1 MSDSNRP
8 ALQSVRTSIRVVE
21 ALYELDG
28 AGVTELADYL
38 GMAKSSVHRHLST
51 LNDENYVARD
61 DGEYHLSLQF
71 LELGEYVQYRDDI
84 RVMAEPKVEE
94 LSEETGER
102 AQFVVEEHGYVRYV
116 HRSTAEE
123 GVKTISGT
131 GKRVRMHAIAGGKAI
146 LAFLPEAEVHEILD
160 RRGLPA
166 FTENTVT
173 DRDALFGE
181 LATVRERR
189 VSFDDEE
196 CVAGLRAVGV
206 PVLGPDEEVLGAL
219 TVAGPKN
226 RLKGAVYESEIP
238 DLLLGVANEL
248 ELRVTFE

>member
-1 MSDSNRP
+1 MSDTNRP
-8 ALQSVRTSIRVVE
+8 TLQSVRTSIGVVE

-28 AGVTELADYL
+28 AGVTELADHL
-38 GMAKSSVHRHLST
+38 DMAKSSVHRHLST
-51 LNDENYVARD
+51 LYDEDYVTRD
-61 DGEYHLSLQF
+61 NGEYHLSLQF

-84 RVMAEPKVEE
+84 RVLAEPKVEE
-94 LSEETGER
+94 LRERTGER

-116 HRSTAEE
+116 HRSTADE

-146 LAFLPEAEVHEILD
+146 LAFLPEEEVHGILD

-173 DRDALFGE
+173 DRDALLEE
-181 LATVRERR
+181 LATIHDER

-226 RLKGAVYESEIP
+226 RMKGSVYETEIP
-238 DLLLGVANEL
+238 DLLLGAANEL
-248 ELRVTFE
+248 ELRITFE